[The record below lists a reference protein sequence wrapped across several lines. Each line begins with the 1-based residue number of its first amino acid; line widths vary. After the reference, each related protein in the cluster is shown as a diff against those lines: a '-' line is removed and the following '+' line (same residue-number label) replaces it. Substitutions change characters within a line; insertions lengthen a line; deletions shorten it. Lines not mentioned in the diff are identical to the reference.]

1 MYISQVRLQF
11 NRACLNTWEPKL
23 ANSSQNCHDV
33 ATHCDTLS
41 ICTVLYHYLHKE
53 LPHIYTAN
61 SLLLMQQPKDKSAFP
76 LLFS

>member
-1 MYISQVRLQF
+1 MYISKVRLQF

-33 ATHCDTLS
+33 ATHCDTLN
-41 ICTVLYHYLHKE
+41 ICTVLYHCLHKE